1 MGYYHVNDTWKGIY
15 IKSFD
20 TINKNYELPPL
31 DYIKSYLEWKDDDC
45 DRDLSVLPEM
55 DIYHQIAYLG
65 LDDYDFSEC
74 VPYIMKDKKAEN
86 PKTFCKYFCEEYDK
100 NYSMYFSNE
109 AANIFELLFC
119 YRYGYPF
126 GCFKGI
132 SDYDD
137 NIMFFCNLQFPP
149 KQYNKKLSELT
160 EEVFIKEL
168 REFFS
173 DFLDDDYYKTVE
185 LEICEEYIKE

>member
-1 MGYYHVNDTWKGIY
+1 MGYYHVNETGKGIN
-15 IKSFD
+15 IKNFD
-20 TINKNYELPPL
+20 NINQNYKLPPL
-31 DYIKSYLEWKDDDC
+31 DYIKSYLEWKDGSC
-45 DRDLSVLPEM
+45 EKDLSLLPEM

-65 LDDYDFSEC
+65 LDDYDFSEIIPC
-74 VPYIMKDKKAEN
+74 IKKNIQGKHQQILGKD
-86 PKTFCKYFCEEYDK
+86 FCEEYDE

-109 AANIFELLFC
+109 AANVFELLFC

-126 GCFKGI
+126 GCFKGV

-149 KQYNKKLSELT
+149 KEYNKKLLELT

>member
-1 MGYYHVNDTWKGIY
+1 
-15 IKSFD
+15 
-20 TINKNYELPPL
+20 
-31 DYIKSYLEWKDDDC
+31 
-45 DRDLSVLPEM
+45 M

-86 PKTFCKYFCEEYDK
+86 PKTFCKYLCEEYDK